1 MTNANT
7 NDSLTVNR
15 TFKSTLFI
23 MLFEDRKNLLE
34 LYNAITGKHYADP
47 ELLEI
52 NTLENA
58 IYMSM
63 KNDVSFLIDGR
74 LSLYEHQSTKNPNL
88 PLRFLLYIS
97 HLYSRLTVKA
107 NLYGET
113 IVRIPAPEF
122 IIFYN
127 GKDEMPERQLLKL
140 SDMYSVKEEKP
151 KLELEA
157 TLLNISGTNNR
168 KLKEA
173 CRTLRDYAIYT
184 DKIRAYTETME
195 LAEAVDRAINECI
208 EEDVLRDFLME
219 HKAEAR
225 AMSIFEYD
233 QERHMQQE
241 REAGIEKGRR
251 IGLAEGEGQLL
262 RRQVQKNL
270 ARGMSFAEIAE
281 VLDETEERIREI
293 AAEVAGEQK
302 E

>member
-63 KNDVSFLIDGR
+63 KNDISFLIDGR

-113 IVRIPAPEF
+113 IIQIPAPEF

-151 KLELEA
+151 NLELEA

-208 EEDVLRDFLME
+208 KEDVLRDFLME

-251 IGLAEGEGQLL
+251 QGEEQLL

-270 ARGMSFAEIAE
+270 ARGMSFAKIAE
-281 VLDETEERIREI
+281 VLEETEAWIREI
-293 AAEVAGEQK
+293 AAEVTGEQK

>member
-7 NDSLTVNR
+7 SDALPVNR

-23 MLFEDRKNLLE
+23 MLFEDKKNLLE

-97 HLYSRLTVKA
+97 HLYSRLTVKE

-113 IVRIPAPEF
+113 IVQIPAPEF
-122 IIFYN
+122 LIFYN
-127 GKDEMPERQLLKL
+127 GKDKMPERQILKL
-140 SDMYSVKEEKP
+140 SDMYSVQEGQP

-157 TLLNISGTNNR
+157 TLLNISGSNNQ

-173 CRTLRDYAIYT
+173 CRTLGEYAIYT
-184 DKIRAYTETME
+184 DKIRNYTETME
-195 LAEAVDRAINECI
+195 LSEAVDRAMDECI
-208 EEDVLRDFLME
+208 REDVLREFLMK
-219 HKAEAR
+219 HRAEAR

-241 REAGIEKGRR
+241 REAGIEKGK
-251 IGLAEGEGQLL
+251 EQLL

-270 ARGMSFAEIAE
+270 SRGMSISEIAE

-293 AAEVAGEQK
+293 ASEDPGEQA

>member
-113 IVRIPAPEF
+113 IIQIPAPEF

-241 REAGIEKGRR
+241 REAGIEKGER
-251 IGLAEGEGQLL
+251 QLL

-270 ARGMSFAEIAE
+270 SRGMNFAEIAE

-293 AAEVAGEQK
+293 AAEVTGERK